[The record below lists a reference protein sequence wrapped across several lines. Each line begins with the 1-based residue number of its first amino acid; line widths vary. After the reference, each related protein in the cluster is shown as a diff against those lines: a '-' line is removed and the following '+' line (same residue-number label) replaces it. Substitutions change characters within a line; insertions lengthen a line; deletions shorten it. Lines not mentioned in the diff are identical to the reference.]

1 MLLLW
6 LYIYHF
12 LVLIAKIH
20 DNIISINFFQ
30 DASVFYLLENAI
42 ALFLALLVN
51 VAIVALSAAICVDN
65 LSADTN
71 TCSTLTL
78 KSAFILFKVNLAET
92 QLYKPYLTPRV

>member
-1 MLLLW
+1 M
-6 LYIYHF
+6 
-12 LVLIAKIH
+12 
-20 DNIISINFFQ
+20 
-30 DASVFYLLENAI
+30 FYLLENAI

-92 QLYKPYLTPRV
+92 QLYIYIIGLTFEKYHARFVVVIPIA